1 MSHAFH
7 AMSDLMVDFGT
18 PPPREVRARPYVYQQ
33 VLSSTIPIHASIS
46 VETTHTHRAPQTQ
59 TNAPASGST
68 ATPQP
73 QPAQAPPRPRRIS
86 PHEFIRHV
94 ARPQPT
100 TAGNPQAAPT
110 TNPTFHGWRAAGT
123 GAPPAPTQNPPAPR
137 ASVQM
142 LHPEMLVRGGHPH
155 PFGRLPL
162 AMASQGGW
170 TPVNIGGQMHPMSLF
185 MEVRSN
191 NNQQEEQ
198 QASRG
203 QSPTSL
209 GEFDDFL
216 PCHSRHI
223 SCSFSSRSKSE
234 RARPSQVVVTSN
246 SVPQDFPTARAN
258 SPQPVL
264 TNALFS
270 SLLQGVMQEV
280 VGMAR
285 VNYSLNTVAHFL
297 HNIPDFTNIAGESF
311 LFDLF
316 MTMVK
321 IFK

>member
-1 MSHAFH
+1 LSHAFH

-223 SCSFSSRSKSE
+223 SRSSSSRPESE
-234 RARPSQVVVTSN
+234 RARPRPVVVTSN
-246 SVPQDFPTARAN
+246 SAAQGFPAAASTNQARQPGAQSTAVPTSVDEFMNEMFRQVYSDIERARK
-258 SPQPVL
+258 
-264 TNALFS
+264 
-270 SLLQGVMQEV
+270 
-280 VGMAR
+280 
-285 VNYSLNTVAHFL
+285 
-297 HNIPDFTNIAGESF
+297 NIKFNILG
-311 LFDLF
+311 DGQ
-316 MTMVK
+316 
-321 IFK
+321 

>member
-1 MSHAFH
+1 MIQKVAEGLHYLAHAFH

-59 TNAPASGST
+59 ANPAAPEAAT
-68 ATPQP
+68 APQP
-73 QPAQAPPRPRRIS
+73 QPAQAPPRLPTRIS

-94 ARPQPT
+94 TRPPT
-100 TAGNPQAAPT
+100 AATAANPSVPPT

-123 GAPPAPTQNPPAPR
+123 TGTGVPNASAQNPSAPR

-142 LHPEMLVRGGHPH
+142 LHPEMLVRGGPH

-170 TPVNIGGQMHPMSLF
+170 TPVNLGGQMHPMSLF

-191 NNQQEEQ
+191 NNQQEDQ

-216 PCHSRHI
+216 PCHSRHVAR
-223 SCSFSSRSKSE
+223 SSSSRPDTE
-234 RARPSQVVVTSN
+234 RARPRPVVVTSTSAAQAFPGLN
-246 SVPQDFPTARAN
+246 QTRPPGPGNQPTAVPASVDEFMNEMFRQVIA
-258 SPQPVL
+258 
-264 TNALFS
+264 ALKI
-270 SLLQGVMQEV
+270 
-280 VGMAR
+280 AR
-285 VNYSLNTVAHFL
+285 GKH
-297 HNIPDFTNIAGESF
+297 
-311 LFDLF
+311 
-316 MTMVK
+316 
-321 IFK
+321 